1 MLFRNRST
9 RAALS
14 RWGAELEL
22 RRPSRYLEEAPRR
35 SQYLTRLVEHEENQS
50 VGAALA
56 ERLLALPDA
65 DTRLELL
72 PKGIRD
78 LVLACGVSP

>member
-1 MLFRNRST
+1 M
-9 RAALS
+9 
-14 RWGAELEL
+14 
-22 RRPSRYLEEAPRR
+22 

-50 VGAALA
+50 IGAALA